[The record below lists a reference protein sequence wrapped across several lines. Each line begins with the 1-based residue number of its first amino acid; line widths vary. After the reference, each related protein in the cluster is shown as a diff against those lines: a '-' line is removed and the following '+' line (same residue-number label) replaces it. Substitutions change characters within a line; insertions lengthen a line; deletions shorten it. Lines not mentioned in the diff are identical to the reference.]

1 MIKFT
6 GEECIY
12 DENGRNITTVKDF
25 WAWAYS
31 DLTNNTLRG
40 TYAEFLV
47 RKALGADIY
56 VSKDWGPYD
65 VLTPEGIRV
74 EVKCSAYLQSWKQAN
89 LSKIIFGI
97 PQTHKYDFE
106 ADAFDYNAE
115 LLRQSDV
122 YVFCVETCQNRDEL
136 NERDLSQWDFYVLP
150 TARINDKLGSQKRVS
165 LSILQKIG
173 AKQVSFCDLKAAV
186 LEAYQQKD

>member
-12 DENGRNITTVKDF
+12 DENGRNVTTVKDF

-31 DLTNNTLRG
+31 NLTNNTLRG

-47 RKALGADIY
+47 RNALGADIY
-56 VSKDWGPYD
+56 VSKD
-65 VLTPEGIRV
+65 EGIRV

-122 YVFCVETCQNRDEL
+122 YVFCVEACQNRDEL

-186 LEAYQQKD
+186 LEAYQQKV

>member
-12 DENGRNITTVKDF
+12 DENGRNVTTIKDF

-31 DLTNNTLRG
+31 NLTNNTLRG

-47 RKALGADIY
+47 RNALGADIL
-56 VSKDWGPYD
+56 VSTDWGPYD
-65 VLTPEGIRV
+65 ILTPEGIRI
-74 EVKCSAYLQSWKQAN
+74 EVKCSAYLQAWKQAN

-97 PQTHKYDFE
+97 PQTHKSDFE

-122 YVFCVETCQNRDEL
+122 YVFCVETCQIRDEL
-136 NERDLSQWDFYVLP
+136 NERDLSQWDFYVIP